1 MSFFKSFNNTNI
13 CGKLDLPSGS
23 SGNLKLMLVSDTG
36 KHSLKL
42 LHERSVI
49 LENGQS
55 FTTVTEKISPNFI
68 PKFFVL
74 YNTSNISA
82 WILEN
87 SITINIYNLE
97 DNRLL
102 ATKVIGKLDEVISL
116 DTSSY
121 ADSPSIVFSRCDKSF
136 LDLKDCFLK
145 IEVISH
151 CDRSAEAPCC
161 DSLPQSVSVSGYS
174 SLCIPL
180 RDFYEVQNFTTTTT
194 TQAPIEDEINI
205 VYQPFLF
212 TSPDVDHFYVKAYI
226 KTKYNNEFSFWWERS
241 KDGIEWERITDLDYS
256 PSDSEISLL
265 QIKERDY
272 YYRTKIFT
280 PSQKTTNFVFYKFVD
295 RHAEPTTTT
304 TTTTTTTL
312 EPITPPSSPLNVYA
326 SGGFR
331 ETYLSWDTPIDDGNL
346 DITNYRFRVRESSND
361 HIVYTTGI
369 FAPANSTFLAIEDD
383 YDGILLDYY
392 IQSVNLFGYSEPA
405 IIRNISTFALDP
417 PLVSDLFITAEKSP
431 YRFELDWTTGRVN
444 AAFPLLSHR
453 IRYKPSGSLSEYT
466 ESSYNDLET
475 ELSLTGSFDN
485 CEIYEF
491 LVTATNSIGESVP
504 ATGYAR
510 MAFLP
515 SSPVNLDLSMTSAGT
530 DGNGDPL
537 VDIDLSWDAPVD
549 SGLCPIDSYVY
560 QYRLAGD
567 DWSAIVEV
575 EGVTSVQTNSVPSG
589 DYVFRVAATNVV
601 GTGDYAAWGDWLQV
615 GDEITLTRAGLF
627 ASASPPTSTNEDAS
641 LLTISSFSFNS
652 PSASYLDIYDFDGC
666 SWSENTYFTSSA
678 NVYSYSPI
686 VKNESS
692 ISAFNYSDSS
702 LKVYS
707 KSGNTWS
714 LDPSLNSLSNK
725 YITSYSDDLT
735 YLCSNPLSN
744 PELLYLDG
752 SSYSSISLSSY
763 IPVNTFE
770 KTYSIARLTISSDG
784 SCIAIYY
791 TEKETLFGSD
801 VYRSYIR
808 VFTISGSSLSQKG
821 NDIELTQDHG
831 TGDDF
836 SYYPPTMFFALS
848 EDGSK
853 LSIAYQEYFN
863 SESLLAETYT
873 YSSSISDWSSIMYEE
888 FDLTYL
894 NSYFNKQIYIG
905 SSFDYSNFST
915 DANSFVCAIHM
926 ANSDFASFYYVLQ
939 VFDFSGNSLK
949 TKGNPLLATD
959 VPDTSM
965 TIPSLSRNGD
975 VLSWCIPAGGSVTA
989 YVYKYAA
996 SSVNF
1001 PVCSSP

>member
-87 SITINIYNLE
+87 SVTINIYNLE

-121 ADSPSIVFSRCDKSF
+121 ADSPCIVFSRCDKSF

-194 TQAPIEDEINI
+194 TQPPIEDEINI

-272 YYRTKIFT
+272 YYRAKIFT

-295 RHAEPTTTT
+295 RHAPQTTTT

-312 EPITPPSSPLNVYA
+312 EPLTSPSSPLNVYA

-346 DITNYRFRVRESSND
+346 DITSYRFSVRESSND
-361 HIVYTTGI
+361 NIVYTTGV

-383 YDGILLDYY
+383 YDGLLLDYY

-444 AAFPLLSHR
+444 SAFPLLSHR

-510 MAFLP
+510 MAFPP
-515 SSPVNLDLSMTSAGT
+515 SAPVNLDLSMTSAGT

-560 QYRLAGD
+560 QYRLTGD

-627 ASASPPTSTNEDAS
+627 ASARTPTSTNEDAS
-641 LLTISSFSFNS
+641 LLSISSYSFTN

-678 NVYSYSPI
+678 NQQSYSPI

-692 ISAFNYSDSS
+692 ISAFNHLNSS

-714 LDPSLNSLSNK
+714 LDPSPNSLSSNF
-725 YITSYSDDLT
+725 IISYSDDLT
-735 YLCSNPLSN
+735 YLCSNPSN
-744 PELLYLDG
+744 SPELLYLDG

-763 IPVNTFE
+763 IPVNTFD
-770 KTYSIARLTISSDG
+770 KFYSIARLTISRDG

-791 TEKETLFGSD
+791 TEREDVLGPD

-821 NDIELTQDHG
+821 NDVELTQDHG
-831 TGDDF
+831 AGDDF
-836 SYYPPTMFFALS
+836 SSYPPTMFFALS

-905 SSFDYSNFST
+905 SSFDYCNFST
-915 DANSFVCAIHM
+915 DANSFVCAINM
-926 ANSDFASFYYVLQ
+926 ADSDQDFYYALQ

-959 VPDTSM
+959 VPNTSM

-975 VLSWCIPAGGSVTA
+975 VLSWCIPSGGSVTA

-1001 PVCSSP
+1001 PVCSNP